1 MAESENTANTEM
13 NMAHRKAAGTRRES
27 LDAIRGAALISMIA
41 YHACWD
47 LVWIFGVRWNWYRSY
62 GAYLW
67 QQSICWT
74 FILLSGYC
82 FSLSRRPFRR
92 GVVVFACGALV
103 TAVTVIFM
111 PDNRVFFGVLSLLG
125 SAILLTAALSPLL
138 RRIPALCGC
147 FISFA
152 LFFLTRHTSGGT
164 WCFGLFRLPARL
176 YRNDLTACFGFP
188 PKDFFSTDYFPLLP
202 WLFLFWTG
210 YYLFHCGFQRNFHFP
225 FQQNGKPRFP
235 RVPLLAAIG
244 RHSLLIYL
252 LHQPVIYGVLTLI
265 SRLSAA
271 F

>member
-1 MAESENTANTEM
+1 MIDNIMNTANRGASG
-13 NMAHRKAAGTRRES
+13 NRREN
-27 LDAIRGAALISMIA
+27 LDALRGAALISMIA
-41 YHACWD
+41 YHTCWD
-47 LVWIFGVRWNWYRSY
+47 LVWIFDVRWDWYRSY

-147 FISFA
+147 FISF
-152 LFFLTRHTSGGT
+152 LCFLLTRHTSGGT
-164 WCFGLFRLPARL
+164 WCFGLFRLPAWL

-188 PKDFFSTDYFPLLP
+188 PKGFFSTDYFPLLP

-210 YYLFHCGFQRNFHFP
+210 YYLFRLFP
-225 FQQNGKPRFP
+225 PDRWKETINLPRI
-235 RVPLLAAIG
+235 PLLAAMG
-244 RHSLLIYL
+244 RRSLLIYL